1 MLYIE
6 RNGNRT
12 RPVEAQKEKEGE
24 RDIDYIITTLS

>member
-1 MLYIE
+1 MLCIE

-12 RPVEAQKEKEGE
+12 RPVKAQKEGE